1 MNKPDEMIEKSFLQI
16 KEYLN
21 LNNYNIS
28 AKKGFDIIRSVKNTK
43 TQIKVVYKDKD
54 LIEQNPKIYLYYC
67 YDTNVTKNVL
77 DSIIHK
83 TDDSISEKDILLIV
97 TKDYAS
103 TINDLLRT
111 KYANYYINIY
121 KIQELQYNILQHSYV
136 PPHIKMNEF
145 EKKELYIKY
154 NIENDKQMPQISRF
168 DPVAKA
174 ILLRP
179 GEVCKII
186 RHDKISLQNDY
197 YRICVG

>member
-1 MNKPDEMIEKSFLQI
+1 MNKPDEMIEKSYAQI
-16 KEYLN
+16 KKYLE
-21 LNNYNIS
+21 LNNYKIPSKVNINEIH
-28 AKKGFDIIRSVKNTK
+28 KKQ
-43 TQIKVVYKDKD
+43 TQIKVVYKEEALIDKY
-54 LIEQNPKIYLYYC
+54 PKIYLYYC
-67 YDTNVTKNVL
+67 YDANISKTNL
-77 DSIIHK
+77 DTIIHK
-83 TDDSISEKDILLIV
+83 PEQTITEKDILLII

-103 TINDLLRT
+103 TINELLRT
-111 KYANYYINIY
+111 KYYNYYINIY
-121 KIQELQYNILQHSYV
+121 KIQELQYNILEHSYV
-136 PPHIKMNEF
+136 PQHIKLNQL
-145 EKKELYIKY
+145 EKNELYLKY

>member
-1 MNKPDEMIEKSFLQI
+1 MNKPDEMIQKSYDQI
-16 KEYLN
+16 KKYLD
-21 LNNYNIS
+21 LNNYKIPQ
-28 AKKGFDIIRSVKNTK
+28 KIDIHKIRKEQ
-43 TQIKVVYKDKD
+43 TQIKVVYKNEE
-54 LIEQNPKIYLYYC
+54 LINSYPKIYLYYC
-67 YDTNVTKNVL
+67 YDANISKTNL
-77 DSIIHK
+77 DIIIHK
-83 TDDSISEKDILLIV
+83 NGQAVNENDIILIV

-111 KYANYYINIY
+111 KYSNYYINIY
-121 KIQELQYNILQHSYV
+121 KIQDLQYNILEHSFV
-136 PPHIKMNEF
+136 PQHIKLTEI
-145 EKKELYIKY
+145 EKNDLYLKY

-168 DPVAKA
+168 DPIAKA

>member
-1 MNKPDEMIEKSFLQI
+1 MNKPDEMIKKSYEQI
-16 KEYLN
+16 KKYLD
-21 LNNYNIS
+21 LNNYKIPSELKNIE
-28 AKKGFDIIRSVKNTK
+28 DILSKQTL
-43 TQIKVVYKDKD
+43 IKVLYKTEE
-54 LIEQNPKIYLYYC
+54 LINSYPKIYLYYC
-67 YDTNVTKNVL
+67 YNANVSKTILDT
-77 DSIIHK
+77 IIHK
-83 TDDSISEKDILLIV
+83 PGKNVTENDILLII

-103 TINDLLRT
+103 TMNDLLRT
-111 KYANYYINIY
+111 KYSNYYINIY
-121 KIQELQYNILQHSYV
+121 KIQELQYNILEHSYV
-136 PPHIKMNEF
+136 PQHIKLNEI
-145 EKKELYIKY
+145 EKKELYLKY

>member
-1 MNKPDEMIEKSFLQI
+1 MNKPDEMIERSFQQI
-16 KEYLN
+16 KHYLEQ
-21 LNNYNIS
+21 NNYKINTT
-28 AKKGFDIIRSVKNTK
+28 KGFNLVNEVKQK
-43 TQIKVVYKDKD
+43 QVQIDVVYN
-54 LIEQNPKIYLYYC
+54 IEELRGKNPKIYLYYC
-67 YDTNVTKNVL
+67 YDNVTKNIL

-83 TDDSISEKDILLIV
+83 AGRSITEEDILLII

-103 TINDLLRT
+103 TINYLLRT
-111 KYANYYINIY
+111 KYANHYINIY
-121 KIQELQYNILQHSYV
+121 KIQELQYNILEHSYV
-136 PPHIKMNEF
+136 QKHIKLNEM
-145 EKKELYIKY
+145 EKKELYEKY

>member
-1 MNKPDEMIEKSFLQI
+1 MNKPDEMIEKSYAQI
-16 KEYLN
+16 KKYLD
-21 LNNYNIS
+21 LNNYKIPTKVNINEIH
-28 AKKGFDIIRSVKNTK
+28 KKT
-43 TQIKVVYKDKD
+43 TQIKVVYKTEE
-54 LIEQNPKIYLYYC
+54 LISSYPKIYLYYC
-67 YDTNVTKNVL
+67 YDANVSKTNL
-77 DSIIHK
+77 DTIIHK
-83 TDDSISEKDILLIV
+83 NGQNVTENDILLII

-103 TINDLLRT
+103 TINELLRT
-111 KYANYYINIY
+111 KYSNYYINIY
-121 KIQELQYNILQHSYV
+121 KIQELQYNILEHSYV
-136 PPHIKMNEF
+136 PQHIKLNEI
-145 EKKELYIKY
+145 EKKELYLKY